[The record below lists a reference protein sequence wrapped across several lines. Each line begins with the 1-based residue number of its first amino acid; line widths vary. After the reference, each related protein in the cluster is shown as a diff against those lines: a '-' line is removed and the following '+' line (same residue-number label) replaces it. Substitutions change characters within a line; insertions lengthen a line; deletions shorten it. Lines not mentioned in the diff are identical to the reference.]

1 MLLTESASIPHPLH
15 RVQIQQLQVRSQL
28 GRLAPDTAGAV
39 PFGDVDS
46 LQLKNARPSVRQQQL
61 EVLQRQGR
69 EAVLGG
75 RERRRK
81 MMFFCLLRRVGF
93 KTYLALN
100 ADRWGVQ
107 LLEPTAEPPLLGDVL
122 EADVKVLQ
130 FFQQMN

>member
-1 MLLTESASIPHPLH
+1 MKLLTKSASIPHPLH
-15 RVQIQQLQVRSQL
+15 RVQIQQLQIRSQL

-69 EAVLGG
+69 EAVL
-75 RERRRK
+75 
-81 MMFFCLLRRVGF
+81 
-93 KTYLALN
+93 ALY
-100 ADRWGVQ
+100 ADRRGVQ